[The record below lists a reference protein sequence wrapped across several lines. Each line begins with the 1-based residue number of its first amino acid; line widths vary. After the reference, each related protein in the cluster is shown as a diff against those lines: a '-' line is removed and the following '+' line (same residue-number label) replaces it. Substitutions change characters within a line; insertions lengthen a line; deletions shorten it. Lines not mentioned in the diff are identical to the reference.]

1 MELVCFRLQEEL
13 SLDQVEDLGADREAV
28 QGLPLGS
35 FLAWNRIS
43 RGRLSGTV
51 F

>member
-1 MELVCFRLQEEL
+1 MELVCFC
-13 SLDQVEDLGADREAV
+13 LDEALALDHVAEPGANRDAV
-28 QGLPLGS
+28 QALPPGS

-43 RGRLSGTV
+43 RGRLARKV